1 MLSTGTHTLEMDEPE
16 TCAQEL
22 QELELALES
31 EVASAAALELTW
43 ALGTARRSPDFSPPQ
58 QAAVIT
64 HVAML
69 GWALVMKARKEKGDT
84 T

>member
-31 EVASAAALELTW
+31 EMAPAAALELSR
-43 ALGTARRSPDFSPPQ
+43 ALGAARRSPGFSPPQ
-58 QAAVIT
+58 RAAVIT
-64 HVAML
+64 WQGPA
-69 GWALVMKARKEKGDT
+69 GPWS
-84 T
+84 

>member
-1 MLSTGTHTLEMDEPE
+1 MDEPE
-16 TCAQEL
+16 TCAPEL

-31 EVASAAALELTW
+31 ELAPAVALELSR
-43 ALGTARRSPDFSPPQ
+43 ALGMARRWPDFSPPQ
-58 QAAVIT
+58 RAAVIT
-64 HVAML
+64 HVARL